1 MCGIV
6 GQITSKKQLD
16 QFLMMNALNS
26 LHHRGPDTGAHWCNA
41 EGNVWLGHRR
51 LSILDL
57 SDAGTQPMQS
67 DDGKLVVVF
76 NGEIYN
82 FKTVQ
87 AELIQ
92 KGYHFKS
99 SSDTEV
105 LLNAWHCWGESCLDK
120 LNGMFAFAIYN
131 SESGELIM
139 ARDRIGEKPL
149 YYFLNEGGIIFAS
162 EVKAILAASTNHFE
176 INSDAVNCLLG
187 MGYVPGT
194 MSMVKGINKLLPG
207 QYAIWNFR
215 RDKFIVKKYWDFPI
229 FQEHFTHSKLKLDE
243 FDDLLKNAVNN
254 QLVSDV
260 PVGVMLSGGLD
271 SSLVTAYAAEANQD
285 VYTFT
290 VGFEGFGGADERHFA
305 RQIAQWYG
313 TRHRELNIAAVQ
325 PELLTKLAAQC
336 CEPSTDPA
344 IIPGS
349 LIYSSASKHCKVVMG
364 GDGGDEIFGGYDRY
378 QSWLG
383 MKKKFGNWPS
393 NIRKAMASIA
403 EHALPMGLVGRHYLM
418 QLDTDFDL
426 SLPLHDTLF
435 TSNERRK
442 ILPVG
447 FEVSDNLE
455 FKKALVNH
463 ELPFMERSMM
473 FDIRGFMPD
482 NILTKVDRSSMLSS
496 MEVRSPLL
504 SREII
509 EFALTSLNSEQRNK
523 KQFLRELGR
532 KKLPPFFNM
541 QRKQGFVPPL
551 EFWLKEKVWRE
562 FIQDHLLSENA
573 VFNKR
578 MTQKL
583 MQDTG
588 KFFFNKRRLFALLMF
603 QLWMKQYKVSF

>member
-6 GQITSKKQLD
+6 GQITRNKQID
-16 QFLMMNALNS
+16 HSLMNKALNS
-26 LHHRGPDTGAHWCNA
+26 LYHRGPDAGAHWCNPA
-41 EGNVWLGHRR
+41 GNVWLGHRR

-67 DDGKLVVVF
+67 EDGRLVVVF

-82 FKTVQ
+82 FKTVKQ
-87 AELIQ
+87 ELIQ
-92 KGYHFKS
+92 KGYHFRS

-105 LLNAWHCWGESCLDK
+105 LLNAWHCWGEACLDK
-120 LNGMFAFAIYN
+120 LNGMFAFGIYN
-131 SESGELIM
+131 NESAELVI
-139 ARDRIGEKPL
+139 ARDRVGEKPL
-149 YYFLNEGGIIFAS
+149 YYYLSDDGIIFAS
-162 EVKAILAASTNHFE
+162 EIKAIFKAYSGTFE
-176 INSDAVNCLLG
+176 INPPSVDCLLG
-187 MGYVPGT
+187 MGYVPGN
-194 MSMVKGINKLLPG
+194 MSMIKGIQKILPG
-207 QYAIWNFR
+207 HYAIWKPGQKSV
-215 RDKFIVKKYWDFPI
+215 DEKSYWQFPNYTANI
-229 FQEHFTHSKLKLDE
+229 NQHTIQIDE
-243 FDDLLKNAVNN
+243 FDELLRNAVNK

-271 SSLVTAYAAEANQD
+271 SSLVTAYAAEADQD

-305 RQIAQWYG
+305 RQVAQWYG
-313 TRHRELNIAAVQ
+313 TRHRELNISAVQ
-325 PELLTKLAAQC
+325 PDLLTRLAAQC

-378 QSWLG
+378 QSWSG
-383 MKKKFGNWPS
+383 MRNRFGNWPPK
-393 NIRKAMASIA
+393 IRQTVANIA
-403 EHALPMGLVGRHYLM
+403 EDLLPMGLVGRHYLM
-418 QLDTDFDL
+418 QMDTDFDQ

-435 TSNERRK
+435 TKSERK
-442 ILPVG
+442 NLLPAG
-447 FEVSDNLE
+447 FEVNDNFQ
-455 FKKALVNH
+455 FKAALIDQS
-463 ELPFMERSMM
+463 LPFMERAMM

-509 EFALTSLNSEQRNK
+509 EFALTRLNSDQRNK
-523 KQFLRELGR
+523 KQFLRGLGR

-551 EFWLKEKVWRE
+551 EFWLKEKVWKD
-562 FIQDHLLSENA
+562 FIKDHLLSA
-573 VFNKR
+573 DSIFNKQVTER
-578 MTQKL
+578 L

-588 KFFFNKRRLFALLMF
+588 RFFFNKRRLFAILMF
-603 QLWMKQYKVSF
+603 QLWVKHHKVSF